1 MHALPIDLRSWLHAG
16 EEGALIVYNKH
27 YRVKLLLVCCTLA
40 TSWAFLPVMRQCPIG
55 FLVIAA
61 FWLPRTLAEGRRAII
76 FTNTEVIYRPPFAQ
90 PLRTAIAGIQSLK
103 RSKVTLSVGLRAI
116 RGPGVLLTTMTGE
129 TTALPLDFKE
139 REEIL
144 QRVNAVTGK
153 TVAE

>member
-1 MHALPIDLRSWLHAG
+1 MHALPIDLRAWLRAG

-40 TSWAFLPVMRQCPIG
+40 TSWAFPPVMRQCPIG

-61 FWLPRTLAEGRRAII
+61 FWLPRILAEGRRAFI
-76 FTNTEVIYRPPFAQ
+76 FTNTEVIYRPLFAQ
-90 PLRTAIAGIQSLK
+90 PLCTAIAGIQSLK
-103 RSKVTLSVGLRAI
+103 RSKVTLSFGLRAI
-116 RGPGVLLTTMTGE
+116 RRPGVMLTTMTGE

-144 QRVNAVTGK
+144 QRVSEVTGK

>member
-1 MHALPIDLRSWLHAG
+1 
-16 EEGALIVYNKH
+16 
-27 YRVKLLLVCCTLA
+27 
-40 TSWAFLPVMRQCPIG
+40 MRQCPIG

-90 PLRTAIAGIQSLK
+90 SLCTAIAGIQSLK
-103 RSKVTLSVGLRAI
+103 RSKVTLSFGLRAI
-116 RGPGVLLTTMTGE
+116 RRPGVMLTTMTGE

-144 QRVNAVTGK
+144 QRVSEVTGK